1 MKGCGASRQF
11 ISLRCLWLALMALSL
26 LMSGGCQ
33 LLSTPTPTPRINDAE
48 VELLSGKAWAKPAR
62 GAGWTEF
69 HGRFSLFYGDQLRVL
84 QEEVEAA
91 ELRLPDGTTMRLEPG
106 TVLELMQTL
115 PPEPR
120 PLFRLLEG
128 RIIVAAASSEQLFAV
143 YVSVTESFT
152 VETLNFVVSDP
163 GADSIFQLWLDETV
177 PYILLEAG
185 QSLRVSTAED
195 ERFLEAGWQAWA
207 ELENKQIHVIK
218 PLPTDT
224 PTPTNTS
231 TPTTTPTPTGTA
243 TPTETA
249 TPTHT
254 ATPTLTL
261 ALMTPSPTPTPAA
274 GPTSTP
280 ATSSSTPT
288 VKPTV
293 ALPQVYQAPLLLEPQ
308 PNTILGFDQHQLV
321 TLLWVPRDQLA
332 AEHWYEVQLWKEG
345 EEPTGHYWTKDNWW
359 DVGAGYYPGDY
370 YWRVVVV
377 KGKEK
382 DAIGAVSPPSEA
394 RFFRWVA
401 RAPTPPPTSRP
412 TDTPRPTNTPV
423 PPTNTPVPPT
433 NTPVPTPTDTPRP
446 TPG

>member
-115 PPEPR
+115 PPE
-120 PLFRLLEG
+120 
-128 RIIVAAASSEQLFAV
+128 
-143 YVSVTESFT
+143 
-152 VETLNFVVSDP
+152 
-163 GADSIFQLWLDETV
+163 
-177 PYILLEAG
+177 LLEAG